1 MLVRE
6 RVIQALEQQA
16 QGFRGYQ
23 VAQGQELD
31 QCRQSLLEVAGWPAR
46 RLEEAMA
53 GSPAPGALP
62 TAEHDATGGPVIS
75 FRAGWTNHERARQW
89 AMQVLRGRTTFA
101 VDGSHIPPQRTMSIP
116 VALIQIGWYENR
128 HLPGGAYEKDVMVEV
143 LPPAELGAGI
153 EADLEQGWDERISL
167 RRYVRE
173 VERVIAYMQAH
184 AGEEPPPVV
193 FFDGSLIASFAGRLS
208 LEVQNAYAF
217 HTMHMV
223 MASED
228 TGVPLIGYID
238 TSYARDMV
246 EMLRSA
252 GSACAGRIS
261 DAVLY
266 APLMRWGDRTPAY
279 ICARDDAVLNIYVD
293 TDSGRDFRRR
303 ICFTY
308 LKTTGD
314 HPPARIEF
322 PLWLLEAGRLDDVL
336 DIVRAETIVGNGYPY
351 PLETADAVAVLT
363 MEDRARF
370 YELFHQFAVRHH
382 LPLRVSR
389 KLLSKQQRRV

>member
-16 QGFRGYQ
+16 GSFRGYQ
-23 VAQGQELD
+23 LAQHHDLD
-31 QCRQSLLEVAGWPAR
+31 QCRQFLLEIAGWPSR
-46 RLEEAMA
+46 RLADALA
-53 GSPAPGALP
+53 GMPAPGALP
-62 TAEHDATGGPVIS
+62 TAEHDAAGGAVIP
-75 FRAGWTNHERARQW
+75 FRTQWKNHEQARQW
-89 AMQVLRGRTTFA
+89 AMQVLMGRTTFA

-128 HLPGGAYEKDVMVEV
+128 HQPGGAYEKDVMVEV
-143 LPPAELGAGI
+143 LPPAELGAGAG
-153 EADLEQGWDERISL
+153 ADLEQGWDERISL

-173 VERVIAYMQAH
+173 VERVIAYMQGH
-184 AGEEPPPVV
+184 AGEDPPPVV

-208 LEVQNAYAF
+208 LEVQNAYAS
-217 HTMHMV
+217 HTMRMV

-252 GSACAGRIS
+252 GGVCAGHLS
-261 DAVLY
+261 DPILY

-279 ICARDDAVLNIYVD
+279 ICARDDVVLSSYVD
-293 TDSGRDFRRR
+293 EASGRDFRRR

-308 LKTTGD
+308 LKTTAD

-322 PLWLLEAGRLDDVL
+322 PLWLLEAGRLDEVM
-336 DIVRAETIVGNGYPY
+336 DIVRAETVVGNGYPY

-363 MEDRARF
+363 MEDRERF
-370 YELFHQFAVRHH
+370 YELFRQFAQRHD